1 MSAPI
6 DLINLALL
14 RLGENAVTDVRE
26 SPAAEAFYPL
36 VRDVA
41 LSWAP
46 WTFATLRTRL
56 ARLDVPPASDYA
68 YQYLLPTDPYCLRVR
83 DIGGLRGTHTDWWGW
98 QPQPRAGPGGHA
110 AYQREVYVLPN
121 APFVQH
127 AVIVTNADAVVLKYS
142 GRTNEGVWPPLFQH
156 VVMLWLAKSLA
167 QTLTGRAN
175 LATMLQQELL
185 VTVDRCVTVDGHQDT
200 ADTLD
205 WDGLY
210 LDVRHAYEAHDN
222 WPYVRP

>member
-1 MSAPI
+1 MSSPT

-14 RLGENAVTDVRE
+14 RLGENALTDVDE
-26 SPAAEAFYPL
+26 SPAAKAFYPL

-46 WTFATLRTRL
+46 WTFATLRQRL

-83 DIGGLRGTHTDWWGW
+83 DIGGLTGTHTDWWGW
-98 QPQPRAGPGGHA
+98 RERHA
-110 AYQREVYVLPN
+110 AYQREVYVLPQ

-127 AVIVTNADAVVLKYS
+127 AVVVTNADAVVMKFG
-142 GRTNEGVWPPLFQH
+142 GRTNEAVWPPLFAN

-167 QTLTGRAN
+167 QTITGRAN
-175 LATMLQQELL
+175 LTKVLQDELL
-185 VTVDRCVTVDGHQDT
+185 VTMDRCVTVDGHQDT
-200 ADTLD
+200 ADTFD

-210 LDVRHAYEAHDN
+210 LDVRHAYEANDN

>member
-1 MSAPI
+1 LAAPI
-6 DLINLALL
+6 DLINMALL
-14 RLGENAVTDVRE
+14 RLGEHAITDVRE
-26 SPAAEAFYPL
+26 SPAAEAAYPL

-46 WTFATLRTRL
+46 WTFTTLRTRL
-56 ARLDVPPASDYA
+56 ARLDVPPASDYS

-83 DIGGLRGTHTDWWGW
+83 DIGGMTGTFVHWWGW
-98 QPQPRAGPGGHA
+98 HERHA

-142 GRTNEGVWPPLFQH
+142 GRTHEGLWPPLFQQ

-167 QTLTGRAN
+167 QTITGRAN
-175 LATMLQQELL
+175 LGKMLQEELL
-185 VTVDRCVTVDGHQDT
+185 VTLDRCVTVDGHQDT

-210 LDVRHAYEAHDN
+210 LDVRHAYEANDN